1 MISKNYLVRPTL
13 SFIIMLIMIVNIT
26 FIIIVINIRV
36 IIITIVTIIIVDIIM
51 IIMNICCTITLIG
64 ICEFLII
71 IIHCRHHHHSS
82 LGEIMR
88 RDHSSLSLHSMGGAG
103 PPVSSSSSAMAATTS
118 AAAWGRGDAIAA
130 AAAVAPSP
138 PRSPQAS
145 PLAAAV
151 GSVETQKVGSLEKF
165 IERQLMQPRSTSHMK
180 GAMSHADLSS
190 LSKQPP
196 LRALPL
202 RVHVPLILNNSTV
215 EQFIDI
221 ELHDR
226 RKSSGS
232 EGPAPIPHPLKFSE
246 NSLGYGRGDAVA
258 AAAAAAAITVADA
271 TSQPLASFTRNSAKN
286 DNSSSLN
293 DLSLNLDAICEPSI
307 LPLTCSIWPDP
318 ALLERNYKE
327 IPSSRTSFI
336 PAYENNISTLMSE
349 LICQRLAGDF
359 QLLADAS
366 AKVDRNK

>member
-1 MISKNYLVRPTL
+1 
-13 SFIIMLIMIVNIT
+13 
-26 FIIIVINIRV
+26 
-36 IIITIVTIIIVDIIM
+36 
-51 IIMNICCTITLIG
+51 
-64 ICEFLII
+64 
-71 IIHCRHHHHSS
+71 
-82 LGEIMR
+82 MR
-88 RDHSSLSLHSMGGAG
+88 RDHSSLSLHSMGAASGMSKQS
-103 PPVSSSSSAMAATTS
+103 PPVSSSSAVAVSNSASSAAT
-118 AAAWGRGDAIAA
+118 WGRGDAVAA

-138 PRSPQAS
+138 PRSPQAN
-145 PLAAAV
+145 PLAAVV
-151 GSVETQKVGSLEKF
+151 GSLEKQKVGSLEKF

-190 LSKQPP
+190 LSKLPP
-196 LRALPL
+196 PRAFPP
-202 RVHVPLILNNSTV
+202 RVHVPLILNNTTA
-215 EQFIDI
+215 EQFIDV

-232 EGPAPIPHPLKFSE
+232 EGPAPHSHPLKFSE

-258 AAAAAAAITVADA
+258 AAAAAAATISFADA
-271 TSQPLASFTRNSAKN
+271 ISQPLASVNQ
-286 DNSSSLN
+286 NSSKNVSRCTHN
-293 DLSLNLDAICEPSI
+293 HSSLNLDLICEPSI

-359 QLLADAS
+359 QLLADAG